1 MINGIADMSRLIV
14 EAINDFWDGITIVD
28 PDKLII
34 DGDNIL

>member
-1 MINGIADMSRLIV
+1 MIQCISDMSRLIV
-14 EAINDFWDGITIVD
+14 ESINEFWDGITIVD